1 MTARSFFKDQ
11 IGTPWAQL
19 SFQQAEKISEIKYYT
34 CSFYLLST
42 TVSVLCTTILGWN
55 SFLNGKKSNLLL
67 LLTTQFPLI
76 LKGLLK
82 ICWKISIF
90 LHI

>member
-19 SFQQAEKISEIKYYT
+19 SFQQAEKISEIKYYI

-55 SFLNGKKSNLLL
+55 SFLNGQKVQSAIIAYNSISPHIKRALKNLLED
-67 LLTTQFPLI
+67 
-76 LKGLLK
+76 
-82 ICWKISIF
+82 
-90 LHI
+90 